1 MSLKAMHILFVSCSI
16 ALAFCFGAWL
26 LNDYSASHDRTE
38 MTLGVISCGV
48 GVLLLVYAKAILRKL
63 RQISFL

>member
-1 MSLKAMHILFVSCSI
+1 MSLKAMHIVFVSCSI

-26 LNDYSASHDRTE
+26 LHDYADTRDRVE
-38 MTLGVISCGV
+38 MTTGLLSCGV
-48 GVLLLVYAKAILRKL
+48 GVTLIIYAKAILRKL

>member
-1 MSLKAMHILFVSCSI
+1 MHIVFVSCSI

-26 LNDYSASHDRTE
+26 LNDYAGTHDRVE
-38 MTLGVISCGV
+38 MATGIASCAVGLTLV
-48 GVLLLVYAKAILRKL
+48 VYAKAILRKL